1 MNMPATRETAF
12 DAIVRVARDA
22 KLPLIISDPEFVQR
36 GALVAV
42 DIETGKA
49 ASKILAQV
57 LRGELSTADCLRQ
70 SMAWQPVAARWPR
83 RSAY

>member
-42 DIETGKA
+42 GIG
-49 ASKILAQV
+49 
-57 LRGELSTADCLRQ
+57 R
-70 SMAWQPVAARWPR
+70 
-83 RSAY
+83 Y